1 MGKAKKSLVWILLG
15 IGCFIIVLF
24 LTLIIL
30 PYFLN
35 LDFIKSKINQELR
48 SRYQVSTQIGYI
60 SVRFLPRPKI
70 VLKNTTVASDNFKAF
85 FAVVSGYPKVWPIL
99 HKKLEI
105 ESVVLEKADLRFTL
119 SSKSANSI
127 APIEVFKKQRKRLKG
142 LSFKAHIQLKD
153 SSVEVLKEKTSIFK
167 AHSIKL
173 KADVKD
179 SQIVLETSFS
189 TPFSERIFLKARSSL
204 SSLKGRAEVKNLR
217 LEHLPLVSVN
227 KKINKS
233 QIDLELSFDFKSPT
247 KFNLAFNIASP
258 CFKSQSPN
266 IFLKNAI
273 AQGTLLKEGN
283 NWELKLSRLE
293 LETPRIK
300 GQGWLN
306 TDVKKYH
313 IAYDFYAQ
321 EIDVTGCRKLLLS
334 VFSQSKAIKNIFKIV
349 KAGKAESFHITQT
362 AVNKKEF
369 ESLKTFKLQ
378 AEASMA
384 EIDIPKVGLK
394 VHNGQGG
401 ITIKEG
407 VLYGENLSGIMEGAE
422 IREAKIAIGIQAPHK
437 DLNIEGAFTAPL
449 KTGLFFLKK
458 FVKNH
463 LVQKELK
470 LISKTEGIVS
480 GKLVITG
487 TYKTADVSL
496 KGALVKGN
504 ILYARLP
511 YPAFINRVGFSYNTE
526 KICWQGLKGRFG
538 HSVISNSKGEV
549 DFSNPK
555 IFLNIKEFSGKLI
568 AHELNPWLKKQT
580 FLNSLYQ
587 AFELSKGEVKVSS
600 AQFVYKFGQPSSL
613 NYAFHFN
620 LKNSALFLSF
630 LPKKAQIE
638 RGEGFVSPHLIKFRN
653 TQGRL
658 GNGTFFLSGEIKTP
672 FTKERQIRLEG
683 AGKITAFL
691 QDWIY
696 DLANIPNSLKIKTP
710 ARVKTFKLDYHPQY
724 THLEIN
730 VLNPQKISLSFTLD
744 YSPQKCSIRDFYLK
758 ENNKKCYLCLDLNWQ
773 KDPVLDLNFKG
784 SLSSHTLDA
793 ILISNKYLNGFF
805 EGEIKGK
812 IDLAYLGNSKIQGNL
827 LVEGLS
833 NLNGFKKL
841 TIEKMSLNAKGQ
853 EIDIKKC
860 ALSLKETTL
869 EAQGSIKLIEDFLGV
884 NGEIFAS
891 VIDLNE
897 ISKLFPQRT
906 SEKRPKVKINAN
918 IDAQIDLLRYNNVN
932 LKQIEALITIK
943 KSEKIKMEILKGNYC
958 NLDLN
963 GFIRTSKKETEVN
976 ISLNGEDLALN
987 SLSQCLFQK
996 DHLFEANYSLNGE
1009 FKAKGKKRP
1018 IEENSSGY
1026 FEFHS
1031 EKGRIYKATLLAKIF
1046 SLLNVIEV
1054 FKGRLPDL
1062 TKEGLYYKHFDIKAS
1077 LQNGIL
1083 NIESA
1088 VIDSPAMKI
1097 VGQGTFDISSSKL
1110 KMAILVAPLR
1120 TIDVVLSKIPIL
1132 GKILTGK
1139 SKTFISVPL
1148 EVKGRI
1154 QNPQVVLLPPSAIGK
1169 GILGL
1174 MKRFIGAPI
1183 EIFKPL
1189 TYNLRNIE
1197 RRLVC

>member
-1 MGKAKKSLVWILLG
+1 MSL
-15 IGCFIIVLF
+15 
-24 LTLIIL
+24 
-30 PYFLN
+30 
-35 LDFIKSKINQELR
+35 
-48 SRYQVSTQIGYI
+48 
-60 SVRFLPRPKI
+60 RP
-70 VLKNTTVASDNFKAF
+70 
-85 FAVVSGYPKVWPIL
+85 
-99 HKKLEI
+99 
-105 ESVVLEKADLRFTL
+105 
-119 SSKSANSI
+119 
-127 APIEVFKKQRKRLKG
+127 Q
-142 LSFKAHIQLKD
+142 
-153 SSVEVLKEKTSIFK
+153 
-167 AHSIKL
+167 
-173 KADVKD
+173 
-179 SQIVLETSFS
+179 
-189 TPFSERIFLKARSSL
+189 
-204 SSLKGRAEVKNLR
+204 
-217 LEHLPLVSVN
+217 
-227 KKINKS
+227 
-233 QIDLELSFDFKSPT
+233 
-247 KFNLAFNIASP
+247 
-258 CFKSQSPN
+258 

-273 AQGTLLKEGN
+273 AQGTLLREGN
-283 NWELKLSRLE
+283 NWALKLSKLE

-334 VFSQSKAIKNIFKIV
+334 VFSQSKAIKNIFNIV
-349 KAGKAESFHITQT
+349 KAGKVKNFHITQT

-369 ESLKTFKLQ
+369 EALKTFKLQ

-407 VLYGENLSGIMEGAE
+407 VLYGENLSGIIEGAE

-458 FVKNH
+458 FVKYH

-504 ILYARLP
+504 ILYSRLP
-511 YPAFINRVGFSYNTE
+511 YPVFIDKVDFSYNTE

-538 HSVISNSKGEV
+538 HSVISDSKGEV

-555 IFLNIKEFSGKLI
+555 VFLNVKEFSGKLI

-600 AQFVYKFGQPSSL
+600 AQFVYKFGLPSSL

-630 LPKKAQIE
+630 LPKEAQIE
-638 RGEGFVSPHLIKFRN
+638 KGEGFVSPQLISFNN

-658 GNGTFFLSGEIKTP
+658 GNGTFSLSGEIKNP

-683 AGKITAFL
+683 AGKITASL

-696 DLANIPNSLKIKTP
+696 NLANISDSLKIKTP
-710 ARVKTFKLDYHPQY
+710 AKLKSFTLNYNPGHTQ
-724 THLEIN
+724 LE
-730 VLNPQKISLSFTLD
+730 LKLFLPQKISLGFNLD
-744 YSPQKCSIRDFYLK
+744 YSPYQCSIKDFYLK

-784 SLSSHTLDA
+784 SFSSKTLDA
-793 ILISNKYLNGFF
+793 VLVKNKYLRGIFT
-805 EGEIKGK
+805 GEIKGK
-812 IDLAYLGNSKIQGNL
+812 IDLAYLGNSELKGNL

-833 NLNGFKKL
+833 NINGFKKL
-841 TIEKMSLNAKGQ
+841 TIEKMSLNAQGQ

-869 EAQGSIKLIEDFLGV
+869 EAQGSIKFIEDFLGV

-932 LKQIEALITIK
+932 LKQIEAIITIK

-987 SLSQCLFQK
+987 NLSCCLFQK
-996 DHLFEANYSLNGE
+996 DHFFEANYSLNGKI
-1009 FKAKGKKRP
+1009 KAKGKKRP

-1031 EKGRIYKATLLAKIF
+1031 EKGRIYKATLYSF
-1046 SLLNVIEV
+1046 
-1054 FKGRLPDL
+1054 FRH
-1062 TKEGLYYKHFDIKAS
+1062 TGL
-1077 LQNGIL
+1077 IL
-1083 NIESA
+1083 S
-1088 VIDSPAMKI
+1088 
-1097 VGQGTFDISSSKL
+1097 IS
-1110 KMAILVAPLR
+1110 
-1120 TIDVVLSKIPIL
+1120 
-1132 GKILTGK
+1132 
-1139 SKTFISVPL
+1139 IS
-1148 EVKGRI
+1148 
-1154 QNPQVVLLPPSAIGK
+1154 
-1169 GILGL
+1169 
-1174 MKRFIGAPI
+1174 F
-1183 EIFKPL
+1183 
-1189 TYNLRNIE
+1189 
-1197 RRLVC
+1197 